1 MMKSSSF
8 IVTGLCAA
16 GLLASPLQASA
27 EPRIRTVE
35 HNEGAVV
42 RLEACVNFQTMVTF
56 GAGERVENIGLGDA
70 SQWQVAPNKR
80 GDLLFLKP
88 TSASAFSNMS
98 VVTDRH
104 RYNFELRTASNA
116 ACRRGDVVYD
126 LRFTYKDETVDLSAL
141 QSLAAPV
148 DPEGDLPLPEKRNSS
163 YTYSGQKELV
173 PLRVFDD
180 GTSTYFLWAEGV
192 AAPAVYAV
200 TSGNTESLI
209 NYANRGD
216 YMVADVVARAFTLR
230 SGDQTAVLYN
240 DAFIVPSLDALSPQ
254 PRAPRPGDPVADG
267 EKLGTAKA
275 KKSWFGGRN

>member
-1 MMKSSSF
+1 MMKPLSF
-8 IVTGLCAA
+8 
-16 GLLASPLQASA
+16 LASGLWMTCLVALPVQALS

-35 HNEGAVV
+35 HNEGMVV

-56 GAGERVENIGLGDA
+56 GAGERIENVGLGDA

-104 RYNFELRTASNA
+104 RYNFELRTASSA

-126 LRFTYKDETVDLSAL
+126 LRFTYKEEPVDLAAL
-141 QSLAAPV
+141 QGLAAPA
-148 DPEGDLPLPEKRNSS
+148 DPEGELPLPEKRNSS
-163 YTYSGQKELV
+163 YTYSGDRELI

-200 TSGNTESLI
+200 SSGNNEGLI

-216 YMVADVVARAFTLR
+216 YMVADIVARAFTLR
-230 SGDQTAVLYN
+230 RGEQTAVLYN

-254 PRAPRPGDPVADG
+254 PRDPRPGDPVADG